1 MSKVGV
7 FYVPADKMDQYWP
20 TFGPMIE
27 LAQKRL
33 ADQCG
38 MDDVEEWLRTG
49 RSLLWGIYVD
59 GKPMA
64 AMMTAENTYP
74 RKRVMVI
81 EMIGGERADLWSK
94 PALDELARVSKAAGF
109 DAIETHAR
117 AGWSKM
123 AKQYMFKLKH
133 VAYELEL

>member
-1 MSKVGV
+1 MSDVKT
-7 FYVPADKMDQYWP
+7 YYIPADLLDKHWP

-33 ADQCG
+33 DDQFG
-38 MDDVEEWLRTG
+38 MDDVEGWVRSG
-49 RSLLWGIYVD
+49 QSLLWGIYVD

-64 AMMTAENTYP
+64 AMLTTENRYP
-74 RKRVMVI
+74 RKSVMVI

-94 PALDELARVSKAAGF
+94 PVLDELARVSKAAGF
-109 DAIETHAR
+109 DAIETRAR
-117 AGWSKM
+117 SGWSKM

>member
-20 TFGPMIE
+20 TFGPMIG

-49 RSLLWGIYVD
+49 QSLLWGIYVD
-59 GKPMA
+59 EKPMA
-64 AMMTAENTYP
+64 AMMTAESKYP

-94 PALDELARVSKAAGF
+94 PALDELARVSKASGF

>member
-1 MSKVGV
+1 MSKVDV
-7 FYVPADKMDQYWP
+7 FHVPADQMDQHWP

-33 ADQCG
+33 QDQCG

-49 RSLLWGIYVD
+49 QSLLWGIYVD
-59 GKPMA
+59 GEPIA
-64 AMMTAENTYP
+64 AMLTAASQYP
-74 RKRVMVI
+74 RRRVMVI
-81 EMIGGERADLWSK
+81 EMIGGSNADLWSEA
-94 PALDELARVSKAAGF
+94 ALNELARVSKAAGF

>member
-1 MSKVGV
+1 
-7 FYVPADKMDQYWP
+7 
-20 TFGPMIE
+20 
-27 LAQKRL
+27 
-33 ADQCG
+33 
-38 MDDVEEWLRTG
+38 
-49 RSLLWGIYVD
+49 
-59 GKPMA
+59 
-64 AMMTAENTYP
+64 
-74 RKRVMVI
+74 
-81 EMIGGERADLWSK
+81 MIGGERADLWSK

>member
-1 MSKVGV
+1 MSGVGV
-7 FYVPADKMDQYWP
+7 FYIPADKLDQHWP

-33 ADQCG
+33 TDQCG

-59 GKPMA
+59 GEPMA
-64 AMMTAENTYP
+64 AMMTTGNTYP

-81 EMIGGERADLWSK
+81 EMIGGARADLWSK

-123 AKQYMFKLKH
+123 AKQYRFKLKH

>member
-1 MSKVGV
+1 MSEVGV
-7 FYVPADKMDQYWP
+7 FYVPADKLDQYWP

-64 AMMTAENTYP
+64 AMMTAENKYP

-81 EMIGGERADLWSK
+81 EMIGGERADLWSEA
-94 PALDELARVSKAAGF
+94 ALNELARVSKAAGF

-123 AKQYMFKLKH
+123 AKQYMFNLKP